1 MGPKMGPGSIL
12 SHFFLFPSKLLFR
25 TSSDKRD
32 QATFTYKNGKMEN
45 FSIFLDVCFFVAG
58 N

>member
-1 MGPKMGPGSIL
+1 MVPGPNKNGARP
-12 SHFFLFPSKLLFR
+12 HFFLSLSKLLFWM
-25 TSSDKRD
+25 SSDKRG
-32 QATFTYKNGKMEN
+32 QATFIYKNGKMEN